1 MREGSTSGL
10 AQALSTQRMLAR
22 QTVALGAL
30 LGVCA
35 VARLS
40 PFHEPE
46 PITGVL
52 ILLGT
57 LAVAIELAWA
67 WTAHEDARS
76 IADELIL
83 LGYSGDRRRTP
94 VDRALSDRIASIETQ
109 RARHQLAEDLRWRLR
124 LAAGTVRPSPGYV
137 RACAFPPL
145 GTVGRRVFLEEHTRL
160 IEIADRI
167 ERTTV
172 DPRALVILWRVVTT
186 PIPLAGVGGG
196 RAVSEEKSAEQLR
209 ETLRQACRFAHGTEE
224 PDPSPARGTSSS
236 LPLRR

>member
-1 MREGSTSGL
+1 MKERSVSGL
-10 AQALSTQRMLAR
+10 AHALTTQRMLAR
-22 QTVALGAL
+22 QAVALGVF

-46 PITGVL
+46 PVTGVL

-57 LAVAIELAWA
+57 LALAVELAWT
-67 WTAHEDARS
+67 WIAHDDVTS
-76 IADELIL
+76 VADELIL

-109 RARHQLAEDLRWRLR
+109 RARHRLAQDLRWRVR
-124 LAAGTVRPSPGYV
+124 LAAGTVRPSPGYI

-145 GTVGRRVFLEEHTRL
+145 GTVGRRVFLEEQPRL

-167 ERTTV
+167 ERSTV
-172 DPRALVILWRVVTT
+172 DPRALVTLWQLVTT
-186 PIPLAGVGGG
+186 PIPLAGVGNG
-196 RAVSEEKSAEQLR
+196 RTMSEEESAERLR
-209 ETLRQACRFAHGTEE
+209 EVLQRACLFVDGVEE
-224 PDPSPARGTSSS
+224 PDQSPTPRQLG
-236 LPLRR
+236 